1 MNVAR
6 VVGAAAAG
14 IAAMSLVTAVFPSV
28 ANAANKPGDRCTK
41 AGITVHVGN
50 IDIRCMKKGSRL
62 VWVRVASGGGSTSG
76 SGSSSGITS
85 NASIP
90 KVIQNWGL
98 AVDTYD
104 AGSGK
109 AGVMQIKGVTP
120 PTFGNADDDAM
131 YRHILGVYGLEV
143 KGAKEP
149 QMAFIAPLGTPVIS
163 MVDGTVCD
171 LPTLYSNDY
180 SVRIAPTGTTCLPGG
195 IASILFEHE
204 HLISPTVK
212 VGAKVKAGQQIG
224 TVSDYNP
231 HWKAKGLGV
240 IDTGVF
246 FSKNDN
252 SGKPWH
258 ACLAN
263 YLAPA
268 KKASMI
274 TVLTSIQKAWIAER
288 GDPTLYDLAAQ
299 NPVGCLTTD
308 DITDSNIG
316 RK

>member
-1 MNVAR
+1 MNVSR
-6 VVGAAAAG
+6 VVCAAAAG
-14 IAAMSLVTAVFPSV
+14 IAAVSLVAAGFPSV
-28 ANAANKPGDRCTK
+28 ANAANKPGDKCTK

-50 IDIRCMKKGSRL
+50 IDIRCTKKGSAL
-62 VWVRVASGGGSTSG
+62 IWVKLASGGGSNRG
-76 SGSSSGITS
+76 SGSSVGISS

-104 AGSGK
+104 SGSGK

-131 YRHILGVYGLEV
+131 YRHI
-143 KGAKEP
+143 
-149 QMAFIAPLGTPVIS
+149 
-163 MVDGTVCD
+163 CD

-180 SVRIAPTGTTCLPGG
+180 SVRVAPTGTTCLPGG

-299 NPVGCLTTD
+299 NPVGCLTTV
-308 DITDSNIG
+308 DITDSNTG
-316 RK
+316 AR

>member
-6 VVGAAAAG
+6 NLSAAAVG
-14 IAAMSLVTAVFPSV
+14 IAAMSLIAAGFASV
-28 ANAANKPGDRCTK
+28 ANAANKPGDKCTK

-50 IDIRCMKKGSRL
+50 IDIRCTKKGSAL
-62 VWVRVASGGGSTSG
+62 IWVKLASGGGSNSG
-76 SGSSSGITS
+76 SGSSLGITS

-131 YRHILGVYGLEV
+131 YRHILGIYGLEV
-143 KGAKEP
+143 KGTKEP
-149 QMAFIAPLGTPVIS
+149 QMAFLAPLGTPVIS

-171 LPTLYSNDY
+171 LPRLYSNDY
-180 SVRIAPTGTTCLPGG
+180 SVRVAPTGTPCTSGMAP
-195 IASILFEHE
+195 ILFEHE
-204 HLISPTVK
+204 HLNSPQVK
-212 VGAKVKAGQQIG
+212 VGDKVKAGQQIG

-231 HWKAKGLGV
+231 HWKAKGLGM
-240 IDTGVF
+240 IETGVF
-246 FSKNDN
+246 YSKNDN

-258 ACLAN
+258 ACLAK

-268 KKASMI
+268 KKASMLA
-274 TVLTSIQKAWIAER
+274 VLTSIEKAWIAER

-308 DITDSNIG
+308 DITDSNTG
-316 RK
+316 AR